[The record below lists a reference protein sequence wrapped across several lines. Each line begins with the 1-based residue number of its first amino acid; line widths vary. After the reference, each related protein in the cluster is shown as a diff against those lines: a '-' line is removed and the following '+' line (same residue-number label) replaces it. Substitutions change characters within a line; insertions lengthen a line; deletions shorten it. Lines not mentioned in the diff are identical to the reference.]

1 MKIHASFLKIQNEKN
16 NVIKLNEVS
25 DGMHYDVMDGIFVE
39 NKTID
44 FSQMQEL
51 DKLITKPKDI
61 HLMVKDIYNY
71 VDMYKELNPDY
82 ITFHYEATNDINK
95 TIDYIKSFK
104 IKVGLAINPNTA
116 VRSILE
122 YLNKIDLVLVMSV
135 FPGKGGQ
142 EFIDISEKI
151 NQLNIIRNINKLNYK
166 IEVDGGINDQ
176 TINKIKGADIAV
188 IGSFIT
194 NSDNY
199 KNQIEKIRGEL

>member
-135 FPGKGGQ
+135 FPGKGGH